1 MFPCYLS
8 KEMVLCGSTIFCNT
22 TQMWYYNTDNVAPPI
37 WGDELKV
44 KLGDSEETVLQVVDY
59 GSKHELGN
67 CASVLFK
74 DFFTEHGK
82 TFIEPGCFSISATMF
97 DYLNVRCI
105 LFTDKSN
112 ILSVVIKDARITV
125 KHYDLK
131 DNEAAL
137 IAPGFLRDCSDV
149 TDVFNIDSLVD
160 SLIFIEQIKSPNQIG
175 SVFGTIVDLEG
186 STVVPLM
193 YTKETVDKLVK
204 DFKDYLETL

>member
-1 MFPCYLS
+1 ML
-8 KEMVLCGSTIFCNT
+8 LCGSTIFAAGSDK
-22 TQMWYYNTDNVAPPI
+22 WYYNKDNVASPI

-59 GSKHELGN
+59 GPRHVLGN

-82 TFIEPGCFSISATMF
+82 SFIEPGSFSISAHMF
-97 DYLNVRCI
+97 DDLNVRCV

-112 ILSVVIKDARITV
+112 ILTVVIEDARITV
-125 KHYDLK
+125 EHHDLK
-131 DNEAAL
+131 DDEAVL
-137 IAPGFLRDCSDV
+137 LAPGFLGDCSNV
-149 TDVFNIDSLVD
+149 TEVFNIDSLVD
-160 SLIFIEQIKSPNQIG
+160 SLVFIEQIKSPHQIG
-175 SVFGTIVDLEG
+175 MVFGTIVDLEG

-193 YTKETVDKLVK
+193 YPKEKADKLVK